1 MKFFTA
7 TTLAI
12 GIAIV
17 GCNRIDTPPA
27 AGTAI
32 KDTGDVTTMD
42 PNEILFTTPTLNDA
56 IPATLQGS
64 KVPADCIQ
72 LHEDDW
78 RQFEFIPHS
87 LKTHVDEEMADINGI
102 GDDHSVPLG
111 DSGRAFREVH
121 VRKRIP
127 NALDISMPLAEFET
141 FIGQK
146 TKTMTF
152 FGYGEVLCDVHAVAI
167 DKLVI
172 YARIQDD
179 TVTALGF
186 DAVNRFR
193 LPPEFA
199 TRLSSFVRTHN
210 LMLVHWRSRTLFES
224 HEDVMAYFGIGG

>member
-1 MKFFTA
+1 MKSFTA
-7 TTLAI
+7 TILAI

-17 GCNRIDTPPA
+17 GCSRNDTFPA
-27 AGTAI
+27 SETAST
-32 KDTGDVTTMD
+32 DTGDLTTMD

-64 KVPADCIQ
+64 KVPADCIH

-87 LKTHVDEEMADINGI
+87 LKSRVDEEMSDISAI
-102 GDDHSVPLG
+102 WDDHSVPLG
-111 DSGRAFREVH
+111 DSGTAFHEVH

-141 FIGQK
+141 FVGQE
-146 TKTMTF
+146 TKPMTF
-152 FGYGEVLCDVHAVAI
+152 FGYGEVLRDVHAVAI
-167 DKLVI
+167 DNLVI
-172 YARIQDD
+172 YAHIHND

-186 DAVNRFR
+186 DAVDQFT

-199 TRLSSFVRTHN
+199 KRLSEFVRTHH

-224 HEDVMAYFGIGG
+224 HEGVMGYFGIRG